1 MIRRHIDRHISPY
14 LQNRR
19 IDDQN
24 FGYLCIMKW
33 KAVEIILLV
42 TRLLGVLL
50 ILYSTLC
57 FALLEK
63 YNLQGIGY
71 DSAYTIYWGC
81 LVACCLVF
89 ILDFLAQIFKLA
101 HPEASW
107 PSMVQTLL
115 YASSFILVVLII
127 ADYHFLV
134 REGDRYDV
142 IGVCSIEYQIQLIRE
157 SVIFDSLYIGGR
169 SLFYSIML
177 VLKSKR
183 KEKLGVS

>member
-1 MIRRHIDRHISPY
+1 
-14 LQNRR
+14 
-19 IDDQN
+19 
-24 FGYLCIMKW
+24 MKW

-63 YNLQGIGY
+63 YNLQGI
-71 DSAYTIYWGC
+71 
-81 LVACCLVF
+81 V
-89 ILDFLAQIFKLA
+89 DFLAQIFKLA

-134 REGDRYDV
+134 CEGDRYDV

-177 VLKSKR
+177 ILKSKR